1 MGQSFFCCPSTNH
14 IVPIIKF
21 IHSTYYREINKKQY
35 NQSKGKKT
43 KQYLIKKKQEHIKW
57 KTNSQKTNK
66 FSYLCNIKLRK
77 ITHITH

>member
-43 KQYLIKKKQEHIKW
+43 KQYLIKKKQKHTK
-57 KTNSQKTNK
+57 
-66 FSYLCNIKLRK
+66 
-77 ITHITH
+77 